1 MGTGALDEL
10 IERLSALPP
19 EKLAEY
25 DKKLPRRKFVPNP
38 GPQTEAYLS
47 KADILLYGGAAG
59 GGKSGLLLGLALCEH
74 KRSLIMRRQYAD
86 IQALTDELVKFN
98 GSRSGF
104 VGGNRPKLRTD
115 DGRLVEFGAAQNAG
129 DEWSW
134 QGQAHDG
141 LFLDEVT
148 HFREDQ
154 VRNLMGWVR
163 TTEKGQRCRIVM
175 ASNPPVGSQGD
186 WVIRFFAPWIDPT
199 HPNPAKSGELRWF
212 ISDEDGS
219 DEEVDGPDPIH
230 HGDKLVVPSSRTV
243 IFAKLA
249 DNPFLSNTDYSKR
262 LDAMPEPLRSAMRD
276 GNFMAAKS
284 DQSMQVIP
292 TSWVIAAQSRWT
304 PRPPVAVPQCAIGV
318 DCGGGGKDSTII
330 APRHDGWYDTL
341 VELKGSETPNGEGIG
356 GRVMSIRK
364 DNSEVVIDAG
374 GGYGNLPMREIR
386 NNNIPVTAYKGAEAA
401 TGRTADG
408 QFGFYNKR
416 SQVLWR
422 FREALDPSQPGGS
435 PVSLPEDPALLSDLT
450 APTYE
455 YTPRGIKVEGKED
468 VVDKLG
474 RSPDRG
480 DAVCLA
486 WSSGPRMASDGQT
499 WLANK
504 RNLGNN
510 PTIILGHNNKKKRG

>member
-47 KADILLYGGAAG
+47 KSDILLYGGQAG
-59 GGKSGLLLGLALCEH
+59 GGKSALICGLALCEH
-74 KRSLIMRRQYAD
+74 ERSLIMRRRYAD
-86 IQALTDELVKFN
+86 LSALSDELVKMH
-98 GSRSGF
+98 GSREGF
-104 VGGNRPKLRTD
+104 ASAPRPRLRTAD
-115 DGRLVEFGAAQNAG
+115 KLIEFGAAQYSG
-129 DEWSW
+129 DEQSH
-134 QGQAHDG
+134 QGQAHD
-141 LFLDEVT
+141 LLALDEVV
-148 HFREDQ
+148 HFQESQ
-154 VRNLMGWVR
+154 VRFLLGWVR
-163 TTEKGQRCRIVM
+163 STKPGQRCRVVM
-175 ASNPPVGSQGD
+175 ASNPPVGSQGT
-186 WVIRFFAPWIDPT
+186 WIIKFFAPWLDPSY
-199 HPNPAKSGELRWF
+199 PDRAKPGELRWV
-212 ISDEDGS
+212 ITDADG
-219 DEEVDGPDPIH
+219 DDMWVDGPDPVDVD
-230 HGDKLVVPSSRTV
+230 GKMLTPLSRTF
-243 IFAKLA
+243 IPASTA
-249 DNPFLSNTDYSKR
+249 DNPFLANTDYAAR
-262 LDAMPEPLRSAMRD
+262 LDALPEPLRSALRD
-276 GNFMAAKS
+276 GNFMAAKI
-284 DQSMQVIP
+284 DQSMQVVP
-292 TSWVIAAQSRWT
+292 TSWVLAAQARWT
-304 PRPPVAVPQCAIGV
+304 PRPPVAIPQCAIGV

-435 PVSLPEDPALLSDLT
+435 PVSLPDDPALLSDLT